1 MAKMIDERPSFIGEG
16 KVWDKLSEY
25 LPSNMVVYNQREI
38 NGREY
43 DFCVMAE
50 NLGIVVIEVKGWL
63 TEKIIVN
70 GVDNIDVE
78 GYEKPQT
85 SPKKQAR
92 AYRFAILN
100 KISEKYNVSPLVL
113 DMVCYPFISKA
124 EYESSRLDIV
134 SEEQYTIF
142 KEDLDLGTVIAKK
155 ALEKG
160 ITTVVFDRGGFIY
173 QGKVKALADAAR
185 EAGLEF

>member
-1 MAKMIDERPSFIGEG
+1 MAKMIDEKPSFKGEG
-16 KVWDKLSEY
+16 KVWDKLNEY
-25 LPSNMVVYNQREI
+25 LPSDMVVYNQREI

-50 NLGIVVIEVKGWL
+50 NLGIVVIEVKEWL
-63 TEKIIVN
+63 AEKIIVN

-78 GYEKPQT
+78 GYERPQT

-92 AYRFAILN
+92 VYRFAILN

-124 EYESSRLDIV
+124 EYESSRLDII

-142 KEDLDLGTVIAKK
+142 KEDLEDRERLNNKI
-155 ALEKG
+155 
-160 ITTVVFDRGGFIY
+160 INVFQVNRR
-173 QGKVKALADAAR
+173 V
-185 EAGLEF
+185 